1 MEKYSTHNSVSLKLI
16 TQEIKYLI
24 KANCHSRNSLAASS
38 SQLTF
43 LSQSF
48 RLYAILTTWQI
59 KPIFVFRIFFFW
71 RNWTRLTVTCKLV
84 PLDYTSQYLILSN
97 LSCKLYFLFLLAK
110 RPRKVNNFFNI
121 SRSE

>member
-59 KPIFVFRIFFFW
+59 KPIFVFRIFFF
-71 RNWTRLTVTCKLV
+71 LEKLDPTYRYV
-84 PLDYTSQYLILSN
+84 
-97 LSCKLYFLFLLAK
+97 
-110 RPRKVNNFFNI
+110 
-121 SRSE
+121 